1 MSMEVLHDTTGK
13 KEAVVYYMDTPLPYA
28 IEENFGGCFFEDD
41 VDLAQVLQ
49 DQEIVYQLIQGNDGS
64 GSSRTHSDPS
74 SSCGHPRK
82 SSGRRLTRGANYE
95 SQLAVDEALARDLQ
109 AMEDQIARATIDDKK
124 RKEDTCLGRK
134 PVSSSTSNNGNTS
147 VSRSS
152 QVLTEDGVD
161 PDNMTY
167 EELQQLGE
175 TIGTESKGL
184 PEDVIALLKS
194 STYKIGIFSRK
205 EKHDECVI
213 CCMAYKNRDKLT
225 TLPCQHQ
232 YHRTCVAKW
241 LKINKVCPVCNK
253 EVFGS

>member
-1 MSMEVLHDTTGK
+1 M
-13 KEAVVYYMDTPLPYA
+13 
-28 IEENFGGCFFEDD
+28 
-41 VDLAQVLQ
+41 
-49 DQEIVYQLIQGNDGS
+49 YQLIQGNDGS

-74 SSCGHPRK
+74 SSCGHPWK
-82 SSGRRLTRGANYE
+82 SGGRRLTRGVNYE
-95 SQLAVDEALARDLQ
+95 SQLAVDEALARELQ
-109 AMEDQIARATIDDKK
+109 AMEDQIASATIDDNN
-124 RKEDTCLGRK
+124 RKEGRK

-175 TIGTESKGL
+175 TIGTQSKGL

-194 STYKIGIFSRK
+194 STYKIRIFSRK